1 MQSMMEKE
9 ARDAPHAVQRFLDA
23 NRNSLTEIGRYLR
36 KHEPPLIMTN
46 ARGSSDN
53 AAGYFKYL
61 EEIIMGVP
69 CASVGASV
77 VSIYGAR
84 LKVAKGLCLTIS
96 QSGKSP
102 DIVHMQAEARRAG
115 ALAVAMVNDENSE
128 AARGADILLPLA
140 AGPEKSVAATK
151 TVITSMI
158 GAAAITAAWRD
169 DDAFLNAIDRSAEYL
184 DQASHMT
191 WDAVQENLRD
201 IASLYVLGRGP
212 SLPIAEEMS
221 LKLKETCAIHAEA
234 YSSAEVMHGPLE
246 LLGKGFDVIA
256 LVPNDAARESNLA
269 AITKMRK
276 SGAQVMVIDN
286 AELPFVPMQPTLLEP
301 ISILQ
306 SAFINIEAIARA
318 RGRDP
323 DRPKLL
329 SKVTETV

>member
-1 MQSMMEKE
+1 MEKE
-9 ARDAPHAVQRFLDA
+9 AREAPHAVQRFLDS
-23 NRNSLTEIGRYLR
+23 NRKSLKEIGRYLQ
-36 KHEPPLIMTN
+36 KNEPPLIMTN

-84 LKVAKGLCLTIS
+84 LKVRKGLCLTIS

-102 DIVHMQAEARRAG
+102 DIVSMQAEARRAG
-115 ALAVAMVNDENSE
+115 ALAVALVNDENSP
-128 AARGADILLPLA
+128 AAQGADILLPLM
-140 AGPEKSVAATK
+140 AGREKSVAATK

-158 GAAAITAAWRD
+158 GAAAIVAAWRD
-169 DDAFLNAIDRSAEYL
+169 DNAFLDAIDRSAEFL
-184 DQASHMT
+184 EKAARIT
-191 WDAVQENLRD
+191 WDPIQEQLRD
-201 IASLYVLGRGP
+201 LASLYVLGRGP
-212 SLPIAEEMS
+212 ALPVAEEMA
-221 LKLKETCAIHAEA
+221 LKLKETCALHAEA
-234 YSSAEVMHGPLE
+234 FSLAEVMHGPLE

-256 LVPNDAARESNLA
+256 LVPNDAARESNLN
-269 AITKMRK
+269 AIAKMRK
-276 SGAQVMVIDN
+276 SGAHVMVIDN
-286 AELPFVPMQPTLLEP
+286 SELPFVPMRPTLLEP

-306 SAFINIEAIARA
+306 SAFINIESIARF

-323 DRPKLL
+323 DHPRHL

>member
-1 MQSMMEKE
+1 MQTNMEKE

-23 NRNSLTEIGRYLR
+23 NRKSLTEIGRYLR
-36 KHEPPLIMTN
+36 KNEPPLIMTN

-84 LKVAKGLCLTIS
+84 LKVVKGLCLTIS

-102 DIVHMQAEARRAG
+102 DIVAMQGEARRAG

-128 AARGADILLPLA
+128 AARGADILLPLC
-140 AGPEKSVAATK
+140 AGKEKSVAATK

-184 DQASHMT
+184 EQASNIT

-212 SLPIAEEMS
+212 SLPVAEEMS

-276 SGAQVMVIDN
+276 SGAEVMVIDN
-286 AELPFVPMQPTLLEP
+286 SELPFVPMRPTLLEP

-306 SAFINIEAIARA
+306 SAFINIEAIARS

-323 DRPKLL
+323 DHPKLL